1 MKPITWLRKFAARG
15 FQGYPMATLA
25 FYGPDDR
32 KASKVVL
39 GIIEFEGGEP
49 VLHKWVRDPADKDL
63 RYDVSLQN
71 AWIEIIRREG
81 AQTLSTIKEING
93 CPHEEG
99 VDYPVGKPCPDC
111 PFWAGRLRPLDLPE
125 NAASAIATYDPAQW
139 DALLAAAADR
149 DDLEDSWE
157 EWNAGLQKVITEFGT
172 RGHPFILVSL
182 DVDEINQF
190 CQGKAIP
197 NDSKA
202 RAQLAAHKARS
213 GSRQ

>member
-39 GIIEFEGGEP
+39 GIIESEGGEP
-49 VLHKWVRDPADKDL
+49 VLRKWVRETADKDL

-81 AQTLSTIKEING
+81 AQTLSTIEEING

-99 VDYPVGKPCPDC
+99 VDYPVGEPC
-111 PFWAGRLRPLDLPE
+111 PLDLPE
-125 NAASAIATYDPAQW
+125 NAVPAVATYDPAQW
-139 DALLAAAADR
+139 DALLATAADR
-149 DDLEDSWE
+149 DDLEDTWE
-157 EWNAGLQKVITEFGT
+157 EWNAGLQKVITEFET
-172 RGHPFILVSL
+172 RRVPFILVSL

-190 CQGKAIP
+190 CREKGIP

>member
-32 KASKVVL
+32 KASMVVL
-39 GIIEFEGGEP
+39 GIIESEGGEP
-49 VLHKWVRDPADKDL
+49 VLRKWVRETADKDL

-81 AQTLSTIKEING
+81 AQTLSTIEEING

-99 VDYPVGKPCPDC
+99 VDYPVGEPC
-111 PFWAGRLRPLDLPE
+111 PLDLPE
-125 NAASAIATYDPAQW
+125 NAVPAVATYDPAQW
-139 DALLAAAADR
+139 DALLATAADR
-149 DDLEDSWE
+149 DDLEDTWE
-157 EWNAGLQKVITEFGT
+157 EWNAGLQKVITEFET
-172 RGHPFILVSL
+172 RRVPFILVSL

-190 CQGKAIP
+190 CREKGIP